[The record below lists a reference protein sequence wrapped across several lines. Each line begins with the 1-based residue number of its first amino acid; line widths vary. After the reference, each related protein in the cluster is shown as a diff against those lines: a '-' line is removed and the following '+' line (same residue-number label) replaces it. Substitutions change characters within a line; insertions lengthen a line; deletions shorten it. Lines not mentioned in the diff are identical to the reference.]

1 MEKGEPL
8 QLLALAFGVYLLLE
22 ASFHGMAWLLARI
35 IDSQARRQGRV
46 AEPSRAHW
54 QAIFYRLF
62 AVLAV
67 LMLSHWFSLGLNWPY
82 AQPWQQWLLGAV
94 IVATVLSAVM
104 LTDASIIQKLKK
116 DSQPHFSNMQEM
128 TLLHILRHLPAH
140 RQWYFS
146 AAYLPLARRLNWG
159 ISVLAFL
166 LLYLDLRFYQQG

>member
-1 MEKGEPL
+1 MAKGEPL
-8 QLLALAFGVYLLLE
+8 QLLVLALGVYLLLE
-22 ASFHGMAWLLARI
+22 ASFHGMSWLLARI
-35 IDSQARRQGRV
+35 LDGQARRQGRV

-67 LMLSHWFSLGLNWPY
+67 LMMSHWFSLSLNWPHS
-82 AQPWQQWLLGAV
+82 QQWQQWLLGAA
-94 IVATVLSAVM
+94 IIAIVLSAVM
-104 LTDASIIQKLKK
+104 LSDASIIQKLKK

-146 AAYLPLARRLNWG
+146 AAYLPLARRLNLG
-159 ISVLAFL
+159 ISLLAFL
-166 LLYLDLRFYQQG
+166 LLYLDLRFYQLG

>member
-1 MEKGEPL
+1 MSKGEPL

-35 IDSQARRQGRV
+35 IDGQARGQGQV
-46 AEPSRAHW
+46 TAPSRAHW

-67 LMLSHWFSLGLNWPY
+67 LMLSHWFSLGFRAPD
-82 AQPWQQWLLGAV
+82 WQQWLLGAV
-94 IVATVLSAVM
+94 IIAIVLSAVM

-146 AAYLPLARRLNWG
+146 AAYLPLARRLNGG